1 MNTTFETHSIIA
13 GQWFE
18 GSGNNF
24 ESWDPNLNKAIATV
38 NSCTCKDVNAAL
50 SAAVEAKTLLDTKT
64 SEEIAGFLL
73 TLADEIEAL
82 KDTFIPVAMAETGL
96 PESRLQGE
104 TGRTCGQIR
113 AFAALVA
120 EGSWRQASIDT
131 ADANR
136 QPVPKPDVRAMN
148 ISLGPIAIFGASNF
162 PFAFGTLGG
171 DSAAALA
178 AGNPIIVKGH
188 PSHPLTSRYFAQAMV
203 SALEKTGFPIGTFS
217 LLQGCGTELGSEL
230 VKHSD
235 IKAVGFTGS
244 LGGGRALMDIA
255 AKRAEPIPVY
265 AEMGSIN
272 PVFIMPEALDS
283 RADAIA
289 QGLAS
294 SIAMGC
300 GQFCTSP
307 GLIVCLKSELPKQLA
322 HYLSE
327 QTPGVMLNPG
337 IADAMQSALAS
348 RLNNSQI
355 AFLTGGL
362 SDTPLTPQASLMQ
375 INAADFLAS
384 GQSIAEFSEEIFGPA
399 SLVVSCESTEQMLA
413 VAKSLSGN
421 LTATIHADDYQS
433 PSLSAL
439 LNLLKPRTGRILF
452 NNYPTRVEVCQ
463 SMQHGGPYPASSFAH
478 ATSVGTAA
486 ISRFISRNAYQ
497 NWPDELLPVEL
508 QNGNPMGILRMVDG
522 HYSRTAIT
530 IERA

>member
-1 MNTTFETHSIIA
+1 MKTAFDKYSMIA
-13 GQWFE
+13 GRWTE
-18 GSGNNF
+18 GKGQTF
-24 ESWDPNLNKAIATV
+24 ESWDPSKNEAIATV
-38 NSCTCKDVNAAL
+38 SSCTTSDIEQALAA
-50 SAAVEAKTLLDTKT
+50 AADAKKVLASKSSQD
-64 SEEIAGFLL
+64 IANFLN

-82 KDTFIPVAMAETGL
+82 KADFIPVAMAETGL
-96 PESRLQGE
+96 PEARLQGE

-148 ISLGPIAIFGASNF
+148 ISLGPIAVFGASNF

-178 AGNPIIVKGH
+178 AGNPIVIKGH
-188 PSHPLTSRYFAQAMV
+188 PSHPITSRYFAQAML
-203 SALEKTGFPIGTFS
+203 SALEKSDFPMGTFA
-217 LLQGCGTELGSEL
+217 LLQGSGHELGSEL
-230 VKHSD
+230 VKHPD

-255 AKRAEPIPVY
+255 ARRDEPIPVY

-272 PVFIMPEALDS
+272 PVFIMPEALAN
-283 RADAIA
+283 RGDAIA
-289 QGLAS
+289 QGLAG

-307 GLIVCLKSELPKQLA
+307 GLIVCLQSELPQSLA
-322 HYLSE
+322 QYLSE
-327 QTPGVMLNPG
+327 QTPGTMLNPG
-337 IADAMQSALAS
+337 IADAMQSALANRQS
-348 RLNNSQI
+348 NNQVQ
-355 AFLTGGL
+355 FLTGGL

-375 INAADFLAS
+375 ISAADFLTDS
-384 GQSIAEFSEEIFGPA
+384 ETIAEFSEEIFGPA
-399 SLVVSCESTEQMLA
+399 SLVVSCESVEELLK
-413 VAKSLSGN
+413 VAENLSGN

-433 PSLSAL
+433 AQLSQL
-439 LNLLKPRTGRILF
+439 LELLKPRTGRILF
-452 NNYPTRVEVCQ
+452 NGYPTGVEVCQ

-486 ISRFISRNAYQ
+486 IDRFVSRNAYQ
-497 NWPDELLPVEL
+497 NWPDELLPAEL
-508 QNGNPMGILRMVDG
+508 KNANPLGILRLVNN
-522 HYSRTAIT
+522 HYSRTAL
-530 IERA
+530 